1 MDEQSRRQL
10 VLGGILI
17 ILGIG
22 LLAIQFLEGFGDA
35 VILFLIGG
43 LFVAGYLYRRV
54 YGLLIPGCI
63 LLGLGLGEV
72 GESTIRAFGGF
83 EQLGLGVGFVAIYV
97 IDLVYTGGSHWWPL
111 IPGVILILTGLA
123 EGSATF
129 ERLIEVGWP
138 VIIIFFGL
146 LSLAAAFGLTGRK
159 KPVAVEVAE
168 APETS
173 EVAEESPK
181 VTEEPGE
188 SFE

>member
-1 MDEQSRRQL
+1 MEEQRRGQL

-22 LLAIQFLEGFGDA
+22 LLALQLMEGFGDA

-43 LFVAGYLYRRV
+43 LFVAGYLYRRA

-63 LLGLGLGEV
+63 LLGLGLGKV
-72 GESTIRAFGGF
+72 GESTILAFGGF

-97 IDLVYTGGSHWWPL
+97 IDLVYTGASSWWPL
-111 IPGVILILTGLA
+111 IPGLILIVTGLA

-129 ERLIEVGWP
+129 ERLISVGWP
-138 VIIIFFGL
+138 IIIIFIGL

-168 APETS
+168 EPEIP
-173 EVAEESPK
+173 EVA
-181 VTEEPGE
+181 EEPGE